1 MVLKKI
7 VGILL
12 SVLILFSLCGCDL
25 FSGDTAELLMP
36 PSLSGDLAP
45 IAVAI
50 DESAGGSYTFKYPS
64 RGEFR
69 SAVVQRDI
77 NADGVFEAFAFYSMN
92 DGENITMHINAIA
105 LEDGR
110 WISASQQ
117 KIVAGGVDMIEFCD
131 LDSDGIEEILVGW
144 EIYGTSE
151 MQLAVYSMGE
161 DSLNQRML
169 EKYTHFL
176 TCDLNQNDKKEIFVV
191 QTSSA
196 KMANSASVYEFLE
209 DSSLQVTSCLL
220 DSTAKTFNEP
230 KLSTLSTGKPA
241 IYIDEIKGVGAITEV
256 IYMDKGILI
265 NPLLSPD
272 TAETTATLRSVT
284 FMTQDINEDGILE
297 IPVQENIP
305 SVTQSDVNEK
315 LYLTDWCSFNGES
328 LINQLTAM
336 INVDDG
342 FYYKVPS
349 RWIGNIAVLKD
360 TNNRIREIYRYDA
373 KELTV
378 GESLIY
384 FKAVSKEKWDKGEY
398 ESEGC
403 EEIMNDG
410 QTVFIC
416 RISAAANKDG
426 VTLENVKSNFKLFKQ
441 E

>member
-1 MVLKKI
+1 MLRKI
-7 VGILL
+7 IGILL
-12 SVLILFSLCGCDL
+12 SILMLFSLCGCDL
-25 FSGDTAELLMP
+25 FAGDTAELLLP

-50 DESAGGSYTFKYPS
+50 NESAGGSYTFKYPS
-64 RGEFR
+64 RGDLR

-77 NADGVFEAFAFYSMN
+77 NSDGILEAFALYSMN

-105 LEDGR
+105 FEDDG
-110 WISASQQ
+110 WHSVSQQ
-117 KIVAGGVDMIEFCD
+117 KIVAGGVDRIDFCD
-131 LDSDGIEEILVGW
+131 LDADGIEEILVGW

-161 DSLNQRML
+161 DSLNQLML

-176 TCDLNQNDKKEIFVV
+176 TCDLNENDRKEIFTV
-191 QTSSA
+191 QTASGEAS
-196 KMANSASVYEFLE
+196 NSASVFEFSEDGTLE
-209 DSSLQVTSCLL
+209 VTSCRL
-220 DSTAKTFNEP
+220 DSSAKTFNEP
-230 KLSTLSTGKPA
+230 KLSTLSTGLPA

-256 IYMDKGILI
+256 LYMDKGILV
-265 NPLLSPD
+265 NPLLSAD
-272 TAETTATLRSVT
+272 TVETTATLRSVT
-284 FMTQDINEDGILE
+284 FMTQDIDGDGILE

-315 LYLTDWCSFNGES
+315 LYLTNWCSFNGEV
-328 LINQLTAM
+328 LTNQLTSM

-342 FYYKVPS
+342 FYYSVPS

-373 KELTV
+373 KEMTV

-384 FKAVSKEKWDKGEY
+384 FKAVSKSQWDKGEFDL
-398 ESEGC
+398 EDC

-410 QTVFIC
+410 QTSFIC
-416 RISAAANKDG
+416 RISSAAKKDG
-426 VTLENVKSNFKLFKQ
+426 ITLENVKSNFKLFKQ